1 MTMKRIGIIGGG
13 ILGTSLGYHLSLYEN
28 AEVTLFEKDQ
38 VGSGTTAKSAGTVCL
53 FDDSVAHE
61 FWNVRLFGFQ
71 AYERMEAEEEGSSG
85 FDKTGTLVIAMDEKV
100 EHFIKAGIA
109 LAKAHGYQGE
119 YITDKGRIKEI
130 LPDLNLQDALGAG
143 WTPDDGYF
151 DATMASNTYAKKIK
165 ANGGA
170 VKTFTKV
177 ENLKLMDNKVTGVE
191 TDKGSYDFDVVVDAS
206 GPWARFTSRM
216 AGLELPIWHTK
227 AEVFFLVPPNRKL
240 DYSFPVL
247 KYPRFYARREG
258 DNVFICKAH
267 LTMNL
272 NDPMHAG
279 IWNPDKLPA
288 TGGTDDYFLEF
299 LFEEMET
306 HVPGLLDS
314 GVASSWL
321 GYRAEPPDFLPLL
334 GETPVEGYMLAVG
347 CGGNGV
353 IEGPKVGQDL
363 AIYIMTGE
371 KTPFIQRLPLSRYE
385 KEFDLTKVNKD

>member
-130 LPDLNLQDALGAG
+130 LPDLDLQDALGAG

-267 LTMNL
+267 LTIL
-272 NDPMHAG
+272 
-279 IWNPDKLPA
+279 I
-288 TGGTDDYFLEF
+288 
-299 LFEEMET
+299 
-306 HVPGLLDS
+306 
-314 GVASSWL
+314 
-321 GYRAEPPDFLPLL
+321 
-334 GETPVEGYMLAVG
+334 
-347 CGGNGV
+347 
-353 IEGPKVGQDL
+353 
-363 AIYIMTGE
+363 
-371 KTPFIQRLPLSRYE
+371 
-385 KEFDLTKVNKD
+385 